1 MNLFIK
7 SRNGIDIINLANV
20 AYLKADGNYTD
31 FYFLD
36 GKVKTQLSTLS
47 FFDDAIT
54 SVFLGKKVPSPF
66 YRMGRSYLVNINH
79 ITSVNLQNL
88 TLSFN
93 TDKMRPISTSKG
105 NLKGLRAHIVKTY
118 DI

>member
-20 AYLKADGNYTD
+20 AYLKADGNYSA

-36 GKVKTQLSTLS
+36 GNVQ
-47 FFDDAIT
+47 
-54 SVFLGKKVPSPF
+54 P
-66 YRMGRSYLVNINH
+66 
-79 ITSVNLQNL
+79 QL

-105 NLKGLRAHIVKTY
+105 NLKGLRDHIVKTY

>member
-7 SRNGIDIINLANV
+7 SRNGIDIINLDNV

-47 FFDDAIT
+47 FFDIAHT
-54 SVFLGKKVPSPF
+54 K
-66 YRMGRSYLVNINH
+66 LV
-79 ITSVNLQNL
+79 S
-88 TLSFN
+88 
-93 TDKMRPISTSKG
+93 
-105 NLKGLRAHIVKTY
+105 
-118 DI
+118 